1 MDDQPTENDPDEKPS
16 REKKLVNAIKQ
27 TVSKLYTM
35 FVQSVIPIFDSFN
48 TFLRAEEP
56 LIHILYHSALRLHRS
71 LVSRLILSEVISQ
84 SDDVQSI
91 NLEDSHVLKDFNIIF
106 IGAMTKQYA
115 RDSDIIGSSEYQIFL
130 KEVRAFFI
138 KCAKYL

>member
-1 MDDQPTENDPDEKPS
+1 MDDEPTENDPDEKPS

-35 FVQSVIPIFDSFN
+35 FVQSVIPIYDSFN

-56 LIHILYHSALRLHRS
+56 LIHILYHSTLRLHRS

>member
-1 MDDQPTENDPDEKPS
+1 M
-16 REKKLVNAIKQ
+16 
-27 TVSKLYTM
+27 
-35 FVQSVIPIFDSFN
+35 
-48 TFLRAEEP
+48 
-56 LIHILYHSALRLHRS
+56 IHILYHSTLRLHRS